1 MEDTLTSLTTWGY
14 LAVAFFSFGGSL
26 VVVAAAAVLSYM
38 GKMDLTIALSIAAVF
53 NFLGDNFLFYL
64 GKYHKEDIKP
74 YFQKHKQKIALST
87 LIMRKYG
94 VLAIFIQKFL
104 YGIKTLIP
112 ISMSLAKYDFKKF
125 IFYNIFASIVFV
137 GVIGMSSYYASESI
151 IAFFNN
157 FKERPW
163 IVPILLFSFIGGA
176 FLIIHTI
183 LNRRNKKKAKRSH
196 NPWS

>member
-38 GKMDLTIALSIAAVF
+38 GKMDLTIALSIAALF

-74 YFQKHKQKIALST
+74 YFKKHKQKIALST

-94 VLAIFIQKFL
+94 VSAIFIQKFL

-125 IFYNIFASIVFV
+125 IFYNIFASIIFV

-151 IAFFNN
+151 IALFNN
-157 FKERPW
+157 IKERPW
-163 IVPILLFSFIGGA
+163 IMPIILFSFIGGA
-176 FLIIHTI
+176 IFIIKYI
-183 LNRRNKKKAKRSH
+183 LNRRDKKKLKN
-196 NPWS
+196 NPK